1 MSSGV
6 YWLCGKHGRFIFQV
20 RLSQPAATP
29 KLNTHPETHLARLAL
44 LVLLSKACANGT
56 RANRATPTCQ
66 QKSESFIRSHCCADG
81 MKQRLQQSAVCRQ
94 AARERLP
101 RGRSPRRSPDTAT
114 VSTTESTR
122 TLPES
127 FLHSYLCSTT
137 CLQKPCRELRIDAN
151 SSDAFEPRISS
162 CISRRHLHRFAAEE
176 QPANH
181 CTNAAS
187 FGDAELQAQSC
198 HSSLACGTG
207 VAGTTTGTK
216 GGSYRAC

>member
-1 MSSGV
+1 MENMDASSS
-6 YWLCGKHGRFIFQV
+6 KSAF
-20 RLSQPAATP
+20 LSLRRHAKAQHTP
-29 KLNTHPETHLARLAL
+29 RNTSRASCVAGPLEQSMCQWHEGQQGDAD
-44 LVLLSKACANGT
+44 LSA
-56 RANRATPTCQ
+56 
-66 QKSESFIRSHCCADG
+66 ESFIRSHCCADG

-127 FLHSYLCSTT
+127 FLHSNLCSTT
-137 CLQKPCRELRIDAN
+137 CVQKPCRELRIEAN
-151 SSDAFEPRISS
+151 SPDAFEPHISS

-176 QPANH
+176 QPAKH
-181 CTNAAS
+181 CTNAVS

-198 HSSLACGTG
+198 HSSLACGTD